1 VLSLN
6 AILVN
11 RPLKKF
17 DAAGE
22 KTVERAIETALAS
35 FTK

>member
-1 VLSLN
+1 
-6 AILVN
+6 VN
-11 RPLKKF
+11 SPLKKF

-22 KTVERAIETALAS
+22 KTVERAIETALAT